1 MINAQTRRLQYL
13 FCDLVATEIAVL
25 LFDIYRYFVHE
36 SVNHAYV
43 SLEQYLCYRMLLLSQ
58 ICIPLMMMGLYYL
71 SGYYNKIFVKS
82 RISEII
88 TTIKTAF
95 FGTLIV
101 FFVQLIN
108 DLSSD
113 RVHDYMLFIVLFAL
127 LFVLV
132 YLPRVVITSRSLKLV
147 RTEKLSF
154 PALMVGFASVP
165 NLRDKLVSI
174 QHTTGIRAV
183 AYIDGS
189 KTGEFCIDGCRKV
202 QAHDIITQ
210 VRALDVKNVVIFQH
224 PEGMEAVL
232 PIIYRLLPEDV
243 AVYILPPESDM
254 IMSRMRQSDVTGE
267 PLMEVSC
274 TQMPQST
281 LNIKRVSDVAFGM
294 LALLVLAIPMGV
306 IALIVKADSTG
317 PVIYRQ
323 RRIGFRR
330 KPFNIFK
337 FRTMRMDAESEGTP
351 RLSSENDSRITRV
364 GRILRKYRLD
374 EIPQFFNVVRG
385 DMSIVGPRPEREYF
399 IKQIM
404 DRAPYYTLLH
414 QVRPGITSW
423 GMVKYGYATSV
434 EQMVERMRY
443 DLLYIENISFAVDM
457 KIILHTAVTVISGK
471 GL

>member
-189 KTGEFCIDGCRKV
+189 KTGEFYIDGCRKV